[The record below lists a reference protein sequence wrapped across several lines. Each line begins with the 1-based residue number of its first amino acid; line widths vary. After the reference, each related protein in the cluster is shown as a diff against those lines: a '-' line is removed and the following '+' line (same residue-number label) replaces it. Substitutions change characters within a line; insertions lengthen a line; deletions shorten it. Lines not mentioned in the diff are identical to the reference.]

1 MLSFPSAS
9 ISRSSSK
16 TLTIL
21 FVWCAVAVL
30 CSLYATIPLLPI
42 LGTEFNAPLTATAWT
57 GTSFSIGYMVGCLI
71 FGALSDRYGTRLV
84 ILIGM
89 FMLAIISPIVG
100 LSANLHTAV
109 ILRAIQGIIA
119 ASYAPAAL
127 AYVAES
133 YPERSKITA
142 LGYLSTGM
150 LSAGVVGQLF
160 SGSIITYFHWSYV
173 FYSLGFIYFISA
185 LLLIWIF
192 KHDHAMRLTIHSNS
206 ATKTLR
212 QQYYAVIGNRK
223 LYPIFLITIT
233 ILFAFVAMY
242 TLLGVHLSSSKFGLS
257 QSDILIIRGFGIL
270 GILLSP
276 LAGKIVKRIQVTS
289 LLRINLALCIISSA
303 AIGLATSIVWIVLCS
318 IFFVAGIA
326 LTTPILVA
334 LTSKLAEPGT
344 STLAINL
351 YSLVLFLGAAL
362 GPLAAA
368 YSILFVGIQLSF
380 GLLSAI
386 LTLSFVIVYFV
397 HKSD

>member
-1 MLSFPSAS
+1 LSFPSAPV
-9 ISRSSSK
+9 SRSSSRSL
-16 TLTIL
+16 TLL

-57 GTSFSIGYMVGCLI
+57 GTSFSIGYMIGCLI
-71 FGALSDRYGTRLV
+71 FGAISDRYGTRLV

-89 FMLAIISPIVG
+89 FLLAVISPTVG
-100 LSANLHTAV
+100 LSTNLITV
-109 ILRAIQGIIA
+109 IILRTIQGVIA
-119 ASYAPAAL
+119 ASYAPAVL

-133 YPERSKITA
+133 YPERNKITA

-150 LSAGVVGQLF
+150 LSAGVIGQLF
-160 SGSIITYFHWSYV
+160 SGSIIASFHWSYV

-192 KHDHAMRLTIHSNS
+192 KHDHALRLNIQSIGAAKS
-206 ATKTLR
+206 LR
-212 QQYYAVIGNRK
+212 QQYNAVIGNRK
-223 LYPIFLITIT
+223 LYPLFLITIT

-242 TLLGVHLSSSKFGLS
+242 TLLGVHLSSSNFGLT
-257 QSDILIIRGFGIL
+257 QTDILIVRGFGIL

-276 LAGKIVKRIQVTS
+276 LAGKLVKRIRITS
-289 LLRINLALCIISSA
+289 LLRFNLALCIISSA
-303 AIGLATSIVWIVLCS
+303 AIGYATSIVWVVLLS

-351 YSLVLFLGAAL
+351 YSLILFLGAAL

-368 YSILFVGIQLSF
+368 YSILFVGIQFSF
-380 GLLSAI
+380 VLLSGI
-386 LTLSFVIVYFV
+386 LALSFVIVCFV